1 MTALTVTSQTHAAV
15 TTLAYDQ
22 QGRLTHQQV
31 QAAGDPAAT
40 TIDSVSSLDFT
51 GASAGLLGISSK
63 AGVVA
68 KEARQMAP
76 SQHLPTISSDG

>member
-1 MTALTVTSQTHAAV
+1 
-15 TTLAYDQ
+15 
-22 QGRLTHQQV
+22 V

-40 TIDSVSSLDFT
+40 TIGSVSSLDFT